1 MQMLRRL
8 VSSMVARSS
17 GGGAVEFAAM
27 ASSSRSRGTS
37 KCCGGSSPPWRL
49 RAAAAGSPRRHDF
62 LLKVAEDPQA
72 LRRLI
77 SSMEDRSG
85 GGSGAVGFAA
95 AAPEECLL
103 LDERSLR
110 RRCGHRR
117 RGPGRGSAADGLA
130 RLLEVTPW
138 TVAAAGARL
147 LEASVLCVC
156 WIIRV
161 SGYSS
166 GFVYPR
172 VSGLRMNSQ
181 PNSSLGRVRV
191 SILGVQ
197 TLHPNRTRPVATP
210 TAGGARRRGMSGA
223 AWDSGADAGHGGSG
237 GDPGRRG
244 RRHRRRDISVCGK
257 SEEGEGGSTR

>member
-1 MQMLRRL
+1 MLRRL
-8 VSSMVARSS
+8 VSSMVAKS
-17 GGGAVEFAAM
+17 GGSAAVEFAAM
-27 ASSSRSRGTS
+27 ASSSRSPGTS

-49 RAAAAGSPRRHDF
+49 GAAAAVAGLPRRHDF

-72 LRRLI
+72 LRRLV
-77 SSMEDRSG
+77 SSMEDKSG

-103 LDERSLR
+103 LDERGLR

-161 SGYSS
+161 LGYSS

-172 VSGLRMNSQ
+172 VSGLGMNSH

-191 SILGVQ
+191 LGSSFDF
-197 TLHPNRTRPVATP
+197 
-210 TAGGARRRGMSGA
+210 G
-223 AWDSGADAGHGGSG
+223 
-237 GDPGRRG
+237 
-244 RRHRRRDISVCGK
+244 
-257 SEEGEGGSTR
+257 

>member
-1 MQMLRRL
+1 MLRRL
-8 VSSMVARSS
+8 VSSMVAGS
-17 GGGAVEFAAM
+17 GGGGGVEFAAM
-27 ASSSRSRGTS
+27 ASSSRSPGTS

-49 RAAAAGSPRRHDF
+49 GAAAAAAGSPRRHDF

-72 LRRLI
+72 LRCLV

-103 LDERSLR
+103 LDVRGLR

-130 RLLEVTPW
+130 RLLE
-138 TVAAAGARL
+138 
-147 LEASVLCVC
+147 ASVLCVC

-161 SGYSS
+161 LGYSS

-172 VSGLRMNSQ
+172 VSGLGMNSH
-181 PNSSLGRVRV
+181 PNSSSGRVRV
-191 SILGVQ
+191 L
-197 TLHPNRTRPVATP
+197 
-210 TAGGARRRGMSGA
+210 
-223 AWDSGADAGHGGSG
+223 GSG
-237 GDPGRRG
+237 FDFG
-244 RRHRRRDISVCGK
+244 
-257 SEEGEGGSTR
+257 